1 MKNIILM
8 LFFII
13 DESIYFSDKIMDP
26 DYLTFVGLGYIFL
39 VFILPGIILGLITGF
54 LGRYISKQ
62 KGRST
67 KEGFLL
73 GFFFSF
79 LGVIISLFLPNKN

>member
-1 MKNIILM
+1 MNTL
-8 LFFII
+8 LFII
-13 DESIYFSDKIMDP
+13 GGME
-26 DYLTFVGLGYIFL
+26 LTVLLIFM
-39 VFILPGIILGLITGF
+39 IPGLITGF

-73 GFFFSF
+73 GFFFSL
-79 LGVIISLFLPNKN
+79 LGVIISLFLPSKNKNI

>member
-8 LFFII
+8 LFFIL
-13 DESIYFSDKIMDP
+13 DESIYFSDKSIDL
-26 DYLTFVGLGYIFL
+26 DYLTFLGLL
-39 VFILPGIILGLITGF
+39 VFILPVIVLGLITGF